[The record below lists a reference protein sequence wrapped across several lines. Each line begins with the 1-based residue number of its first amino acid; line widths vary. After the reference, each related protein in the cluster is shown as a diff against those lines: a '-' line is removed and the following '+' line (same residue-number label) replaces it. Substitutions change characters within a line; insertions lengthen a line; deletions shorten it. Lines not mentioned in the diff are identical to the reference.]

1 MIKRT
6 TGAETAQL
14 WYYHSVRDNSKRERL
29 VTTHQTAPT
38 IYKVPTAV
46 TGLACDQVALCGW
59 HHCLLATKAIAA
71 GFPALNTILGRAL
84 GSKCFACS
92 DGDLPAVIA

>member
-1 MIKRT
+1 M
-6 TGAETAQL
+6 
-14 WYYHSVRDNSKRERL
+14 
-29 VTTHQTAPT
+29 TTHQTAPT

-71 GFPALNTILGRAL
+71 GFPALNIILGRAL

-92 DGDLPAVIA
+92 DAGIPVLAT